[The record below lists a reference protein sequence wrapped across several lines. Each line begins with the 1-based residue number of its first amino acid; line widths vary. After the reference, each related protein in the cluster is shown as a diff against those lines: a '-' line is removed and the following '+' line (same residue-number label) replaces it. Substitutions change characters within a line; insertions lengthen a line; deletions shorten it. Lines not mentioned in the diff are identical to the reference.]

1 MLAHNVFFGCK
12 IDISCTLMNSAEV
25 FYESQWENSEIVLE
39 IFVFIIC
46 LAVNFFFFYC
56 IREILLY
63 LQNWYVK
70 KILQVKLVFT
80 LYTDA

>member
-1 MLAHNVFFGCK
+1 
-12 IDISCTLMNSAEV
+12 MNSAEV

-46 LAVNFFFFYC
+46 LAVKFFFYC

>member
-1 MLAHNVFFGCK
+1 
-12 IDISCTLMNSAEV
+12 MNSAEV

-46 LAVNFFFFYC
+46 LPVIFFFYC

>member
-46 LAVNFFFFYC
+46 LAVIFYFFFIALEKYFY
-56 IREILLY
+56 IY
-63 LQNWYVK
+63 
-70 KILQVKLVFT
+70 KIGMLRKYFR
-80 LYTDA
+80 